1 MPGEVDVPATLI
13 NWALRIMCPFL
24 FARASHVVASV
35 CAHPECVYRPRIAA
49 NPELYGLVA
58 AREGAIRAS
67 HTTEEAPAAPAD
79 LEDANAGGVFSR
91 LAAAWRGAGE
101 APLAA

>member
-1 MPGEVDVPATLI
+1 MPGEVDVPSTLI

-35 CAHPECVYRPRIAA
+35 CAHPECIYRPRIAA

-67 HTTEEAPAAPAD
+67 HPMGSPAAPAD
-79 LEDANAGGVFSR
+79 SEDANAGGVFSR

>member
-1 MPGEVDVPATLI
+1 MPGEIEVPATLV

-24 FARASHVVASV
+24 FSRAAHVVRSV
-35 CAHPECVYRPRIAA
+35 CAHPECLYRPRMAA

-58 AREGAIRAS
+58 AREGSIRAS
-67 HTTEEAPAAPAD
+67 HPVVEETPHEATKDA
-79 LEDANAGGVFSR
+79 EDTGGGVFSR
-91 LAAAWRGAGE
+91 LAAAWRGE

>member
-1 MPGEVDVPATLI
+1 
-13 NWALRIMCPFL
+13 
-24 FARASHVVASV
+24 VVASV

-67 HTTEEAPAAPAD
+67 HPMEEAPAAPLAD
-79 LEDANAGGVFSR
+79 SEDAGGVFSR